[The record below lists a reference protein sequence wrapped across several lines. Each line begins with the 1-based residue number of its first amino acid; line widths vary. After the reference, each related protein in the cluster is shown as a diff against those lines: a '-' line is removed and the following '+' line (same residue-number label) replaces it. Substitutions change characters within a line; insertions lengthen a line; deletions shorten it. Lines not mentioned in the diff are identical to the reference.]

1 MFIGYT
7 VYGYPGYSKHGV
19 CIRTPNEASADMHSG
34 KRKSRTLTTLLL
46 LAGGPALVVA
56 GWSNWRQ
63 KLEDVLPTGT
73 PAGTGAATL
82 SQTEIASGLKEALKV
97 GVERA
102 TSLLGKNGGFLNDA
116 TVRIPMPESLQ
127 QVERGLR
134 AVGQDAL
141 ADDFVMSMNRA
152 AEKAVPATTT
162 ILVDTIK
169 SMSLEDAKA
178 ILDGPDDAATQY
190 FRKQK
195 EVQLTSAI
203 FPIVQDTTAQTG
215 VTSAYKKMTE
225 NLGFLSQFTDPKNF
239 DLDRY
244 VTQKTLDGLFLKL
257 AQEEKLIR
265 HDPVARSTELL
276 KKVFA
281 GSP

>member
-1 MFIGYT
+1 MC
-7 VYGYPGYSKHGV
+7 S
-19 CIRTPNEASADMHSG
+19 
-34 KRKSRTLTTLLL
+34 RKSKSLVLTTFLLL
-46 LAGGPALVVA
+46 SASSALVA
-56 GWSNWRQ
+56 GWSDWRQ
-63 KLEDVLPTGT
+63 KLEDALPSGTPTGIEAT
-73 PAGTGAATL
+73 TL
-82 SQTEIASGLKEALKV
+82 SQTEIVAGLKEALSV

-102 TSLLGKNGGFLNDA
+102 TSLLGKDGGFLNDP
-116 TVRIPMPESLQ
+116 TVKIPMPESLQ

-141 ADDFVMSMNRA
+141 ADDFVVSMNQA

-162 ILVDTIK
+162 ILVDTIT

-178 ILDGPDDAATQY
+178 ILNGPDDAATQY
-190 FRKQK
+190 FREHN
-195 EVQLTSAI
+195 EVRLTSAI
-203 FPIVQDTTAQTG
+203 LPIVQDTTAQTG
-215 VTSAYKKMTE
+215 VTSSYKNMTG
-225 NLGFLSQFTDPKNF
+225 NLGVLSQFTDPDSL

-244 VTQKTLDGLFLKL
+244 VTKKTLDGLFLKL

>member
-1 MFIGYT
+1 
-7 VYGYPGYSKHGV
+7 
-19 CIRTPNEASADMHSG
+19 MHSG
-34 KRKSRTLTTLLL
+34 KRKSLFYTTLLL
-46 LAGGPALVVA
+46 LSTSPALVA
-56 GWSNWRQ
+56 GWSDWRE
-63 KLEDVLPTGT
+63 KLEETLSTGT
-73 PAGTGAATL
+73 SADIPATTL
-82 SQTEIASGLKEALKV
+82 SQTEIVAGLKEALNV

-102 TSLLGKNGGFLNDA
+102 TSLLGQEGGFLNDA
-116 TVRIPMPESLQ
+116 TVKIPMPESLQ

-162 ILVDTIK
+162 ILVDTVK
-169 SMSLEDAKA
+169 SMSLEDAKG
-178 ILDGPDDAATQY
+178 ILNGPDDAATQY
-190 FRKQK
+190 FRNQN
-195 EVQLTSAI
+195 EVQLTGAI
-203 FPIVQDTTAQTG
+203 LPIVQNTTAQTG
-215 VTSAYKKMTE
+215 VTSAYKKMTGS
-225 NLGFLSQFTDPKNF
+225 LGFLSQLTDADNL

-244 VTQKTLDGLFLKL
+244 VAQKTLDGLFLKL